1 MLFFGFVDWIILVV
15 TAIALLY
22 LYASRHRNYWKDQ
35 NVVHEKYSLVL
46 GPISRF
52 FFKPFHMMNHERYIK
67 YGRLFGVFEGSQ
79 PVLVVADPE
88 LVKLVLVKDFT
99 SLPDRRPIPFVQ
111 PLLEEMMAF
120 VTLKKWRKLRPS
132 ASPAFASGKLR
143 KMYPR
148 INDSIGATVTFLK
161 EAAEEDTEVDIRTLF
176 SNYALDAI
184 ARCAF
189 GTKMESHLKEVDDF
203 AAKNKSFFAAPQ
215 ALSGV
220 ISLLLPSLAKLLRL
234 DALKSDRLP
243 YFMALSESII
253 RERKHQENRQ
263 EDFLQLMMDVQE
275 ETSSSGADSQTDDRL
290 FNPESGS
297 KAFSMGRRRAL
308 TKSEA
313 LAQCIMF
320 FLAGRDTSA
329 TLLAHA
335 IYMLALHPE
344 AQAKLRKEAD
354 ECFEKHGEEL
364 TMDVVAKL
372 KYVRGVVSETLR
384 MLPPATRLERLAAED
399 YVLGDTGIRVPKGC
413 IIAIPIYSMHHDP
426 EYFPDPFTFKPER
439 FIGENIESIRPYTYL
454 PFGAGPRN
462 CIGDRF
468 ALEAIKIA
476 LLHVVRSVEFYRSQ
490 NTRVPLEFLYR
501 LRLLQAKD
509 VTVGIRKRPVQV
521 AETGL

>member
-1 MLFFGFVDWIILVV
+1 
-15 TAIALLY
+15 
-22 LYASRHRNYWKDQ
+22 
-35 NVVHEKYSLVL
+35 
-46 GPISRF
+46 
-52 FFKPFHMMNHERYIK
+52 
-67 YGRLFGVFEGSQ
+67 
-79 PVLVVADPE
+79 
-88 LVKLVLVKDFT
+88 
-99 SLPDRRPIPFVQ
+99 
-111 PLLEEMMAF
+111 MMAF

-148 INDSIGATVTFLK
+148 INDSISATLTFLK
-161 EAAEEDTEVDIRTLF
+161 QAAEKDTEVDIRTNFTPYLRVARSPPFISNLRRF
-176 SNYALDAI
+176 SW
-184 ARCAF
+184 F
-189 GTKMESHLKEVDDF
+189 F
-203 AAKNKSFFAAPQ
+203 FFNKTFIYYRFVFQPVS
-215 ALSGV
+215 V
-220 ISLLLPSLAKLLRL
+220 LLPNLAKLLRL

-253 RERKHQENRQ
+253 RERKHQGNRQ
-263 EDFLQLMMDVQE
+263 EDFLQLMMDAQE
-275 ETSSSGADSQTDDRL
+275 ETSSSGADSQTDERL
-290 FNPESGS
+290 FNPDSGS
-297 KAFSMGRRRAL
+297 KAYSMGKRRAL

-335 IYMLALHPE
+335 IYMLALNPE

-372 KYVRGVVSETLR
+372 KYVHGVVSETFR
-384 MLPPATRLERLAAED
+384 MLPPIIRLERLAAED
-399 YVLGDTGIRVPKGC
+399 YVLGDTGIKVPKGC

-426 EYFPDPFTFKPER
+426 E

-462 CIGDRF
+462 CIGERF
-468 ALEAIKIA
+468 ALEVIKIA

-490 NTRVPLEFLYR
+490 DTRVPLEFLFR

-521 AETGL
+521 ADTGL

>member
-1 MLFFGFVDWIILVV
+1 MLFLGFVDWIILFA

-22 LYASRHRNYWKDQ
+22 LYASRHRNYWKNQ

-52 FFKPFHMMNHERYIK
+52 FFKPFHMMNHERYVK
-67 YGRLFGVFEGSQ
+67 YGRLFG
-79 PVLVVADPE
+79 
-88 LVKLVLVKDFT
+88 
-99 SLPDRRPIPFVQ
+99 
-111 PLLEEMMAF
+111 
-120 VTLKKWRKLRPS
+120 
-132 ASPAFASGKLR
+132 KLR
-143 KMYPR
+143 KNSLIVNIVIHTLVRLLLLQRFMVTSERRRVLVGSDWKDSYRRTAQQSVKARFLLQMYPR
-148 INDSIGATVTFLK
+148 INDSITATVTFLK
-161 EAAEEDTEVDIRTLF
+161 EAAEKDTEVDIRTLF

-189 GTKMESHLKEVDDF
+189 GTKMESHLQEVDDF

-215 ALSGV
+215 VLSGV
-220 ISLLLPSLAKLLRL
+220 ISLLLPGLAKLLQL

-290 FNPESGS
+290 FNPDSGS

-364 TMDVVAKL
+364 TMDVVSKL
-372 KYVRGVVSETLR
+372 KYVHGVVSETLR

-399 YVLGDTGIRVPKGC
+399 YVLGDTGIKVPKGC

-439 FIGENIESIRPYTYL
+439 QETIRTNIESIRPYTYL

-462 CIGDRF
+462 CIGNRF

-490 NTRVPLEFLYR
+490 NTRVPLEFLFR